1 VVEIRN
7 IVGFVVKHGY
17 TLIFFWLLGEQAA
30 LPIPSFP
37 LLLVSGGLVRTG
49 ELHLLPTLTSA
60 FAACVVADNVWF
72 QLGRRYSG
80 RTLQFI
86 CKISIEPDS
95 CVRRTE
101 NVFVKYGL
109 RSLLVSKFIPG
120 LNAVT
125 PPLAGGAG
133 ANLGRFLLFDSIG
146 ALIWISAYV
155 FAGYVFSDQLEIAIG
170 YAMRMGSGVFAIA
183 LCAFAAWIA
192 WKVLQRRR
200 FIKSINIARISPEEL
215 QAKLTA
221 GWEMTIVD
229 VRSNLAVGIDLIP
242 GALRIPAEDLPARHH
257 EIPRDREIVLFCT

>member
-1 VVEIRN
+1 
-7 IVGFVVKHGY
+7 
-17 TLIFFWLLGEQAA
+17 
-30 LPIPSFP
+30 
-37 LLLVSGGLVRTG
+37 
-49 ELHLLPTLTSA
+49 
-60 FAACVVADNVWF
+60 
-72 QLGRRYSG
+72 
-80 RTLQFI
+80 
-86 CKISIEPDS
+86 
-95 CVRRTE
+95 
-101 NVFVKYGL
+101 
-109 RSLLVSKFIPG
+109 
-120 LNAVT
+120 
-125 PPLAGGAG
+125 
-133 ANLGRFLLFDSIG
+133 
-146 ALIWISAYV
+146 V